1 MEALLLLAGY
11 LLGSVPSG
19 QWLARLRG
27 LDLREHGSGRTGA
40 TNVLRTLGPGP
51 AALVLAV
58 DMGKGALPVAL
69 ARWFAP
75 GSPWLEVAA
84 PMMAVAGHNWSLYLR
99 FQGGRGV
106 AAGLGG
112 ALMLSPPAAGVAVA
126 TFALAVALTRYVS
139 LGSMLAAAALAAALG
154 ALFWVGQETLAHLA
168 YGLVAAPLIVFQ
180 HRDNLQRLLNGT
192 ERKLGEPASGG
203 REASSR

>member
-1 MEALLLLAGY
+1 MEVLLLLASY

-69 ARWFAP
+69 ARWLAP
-75 GSPWLEVAA
+75 GSPWLEVAT
-84 PMMAVAGHNWSLYLR
+84 PLMAVVGHNWSLYLG

-112 ALMLSPPAAGVAVA
+112 ALMLSAPAAGVAVA

-139 LGSMLAAAALAAALG
+139 LGSMLAAVALAAALG

-192 ERKLGEPASGG
+192 ERKLGEPAPRQES
-203 REASSR
+203 SSR